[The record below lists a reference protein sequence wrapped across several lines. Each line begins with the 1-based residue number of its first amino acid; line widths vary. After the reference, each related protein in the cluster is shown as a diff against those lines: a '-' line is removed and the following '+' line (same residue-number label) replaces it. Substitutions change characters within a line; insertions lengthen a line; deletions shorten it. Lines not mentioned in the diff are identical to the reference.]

1 MPPDRFYRRAE
12 KAGSWYPANA
22 AELGA
27 AIDHFL
33 ATAGDYA
40 GAPVIA
46 GVVPH
51 AGLSFSGATA
61 AKTFAALRQTNP
73 AVKTLVI
80 FGAVHTQ
87 ALKIPALWAEGVWDS
102 PLGRAA
108 VDAPLAAK
116 IVAAGWGEN
125 NPQPHYGDNAIELQI
140 PFVRRAFP
148 QAKILPV
155 AVPPSAAAADW
166 GARFAAFAQN
176 ENLTADL
183 AVIASTDLTHYG
195 RPYGLTPV
203 AGAAALEW
211 SKKNDRRLL
220 ASAQNFAAEK
230 IVPQAAAEQ
239 SACGA
244 GALAAATAY
253 ARALG
258 ATPAE
263 LLAHTTSY
271 EVQPAGEP
279 SMFVGYA
286 ALVWRRGRAI
296 NN

>member
-1 MPPDRFYRRAE
+1 MPLDRFYRRAE
-12 KAGSWYPANA
+12 KAGSWYPDDA

-27 AIDHFL
+27 VIDHFL
-33 ATAGDYA
+33 ATAGDYS
-40 GAPVIA
+40 GAPVVA

-51 AGLSFSGATA
+51 AGLRFSGATA
-61 AKTFAALRQTNP
+61 AKTFAALRPTNP
-73 AVKTLVI
+73 ATIVI

-87 ALKIPALWAEGVWDS
+87 NLRIPALWTAGEWDS
-102 PLGRAA
+102 PLGRAT

-116 IVAAGWGEN
+116 LLAAGWGED

-140 PFVRRAFP
+140 PFIRRVFP
-148 QAKILPV
+148 HAKILPV

-166 GARFAAFAQN
+166 GARFAAFAHN

-203 AGAAALEW
+203 VGAAALEW

-220 ASAQNFAAEK
+220 ASVQNFAAEK
-230 IVPQAAAEQ
+230 IVPLAAADA

-271 EVQPAGEP
+271 EVQPDGEP

-286 ALVWRRGRAI
+286 ALIWRAGKS
-296 NN
+296 N